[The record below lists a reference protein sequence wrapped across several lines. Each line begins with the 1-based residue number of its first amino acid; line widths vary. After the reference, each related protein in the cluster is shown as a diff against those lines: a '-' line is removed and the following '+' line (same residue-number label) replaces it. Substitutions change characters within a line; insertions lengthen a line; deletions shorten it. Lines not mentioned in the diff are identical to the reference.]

1 MVASPAGDG
10 DRRSGGDPPRLR
22 LFVLGQTE
30 TVRRAIANART
41 LGPVEVID
49 VRENPQAAEAARVLA
64 TPMLMRMDE
73 VPARIVGDLRD
84 LAAVRSH
91 LGPPYD
97 AIPGDPQHPVA
108 PTDSLHG

>member
-1 MVASPAGDG
+1 MMPAIRIDDEGSFPGPDAASGA
-10 DRRSGGDPPRLR
+10 PRPLLR

-41 LGPVEVID
+41 LGPVEVVD
-49 VRENPQAAEAARVLA
+49 VRENPGAAEAARVLA
-64 TPMLMRMDE
+64 TPMLMRTDE

-84 LAAVRSH
+84 LAAVRAH

-97 AIPGDPQHPVA
+97 ADSSA
-108 PTDSLHG
+108 PASD